1 MADDV
6 DDSQKTEDPS
16 TRKLSR
22 AREKGQVVHSREVN
36 NWFIVG
42 AGLSVVLFFG
52 PPTARAI
59 GRALYRYIAAPDQV
73 GMAQLGLVLK
83 GTLAAVGLTLLA
95 PLALLTAAAVAG
107 ALLQTGFVF
116 APERLSPDIDNLS
129 PVRGFSRIF
138 SLRGFVE
145 FGKTLAKL
153 AMVVVVA
160 AVLLAPEIDRMP
172 LLMGMDV
179 ADVLAEIEHMTVR
192 LGFGVFVV
200 LTLIAALD
208 YGYQRFSFM
217 KSMRMSK
224 QEVKEEHK
232 QSEGDPMVRARLRQ
246 IRMERARK
254 RMMAAVPGASVVVT
268 NPTHYAVALKYEL
281 GSAGA
286 PRVVAKGADLLA
298 LRIREVAEE
307 HDVPIVENPP
317 LARALFGGVELD
329 QEIPAEHY
337 KAVAEII
344 GFVFRQQGKLRPHP
358 APPPPPGGGPVL
370 R

>member
-1 MADDV
+1 VADDV
-6 DDSQKTEDPS
+6 DDSQKTEEPS
-16 TRKLSR
+16 ARKLSR
-22 AREKGQVVHSREVN
+22 ARTKGQVVHSREVN
-36 NWFIVG
+36 NWFI
-42 AGLSVVLFFG
+42 
-52 PPTARAI
+52 I
-59 GRALYRYIAAPDQV
+59 GT
-73 GMAQLGLVLK
+73 GLGLVLFSGPPVARALGRAVYRYVAAPEQIGMEQLGPALK
-83 GTLAAVGLTLLA
+83 ATIGAVGLILLVPLTLLL
-95 PLALLTAAAVAG
+95 LAALAG
-107 ALLQTGFVF
+107 ALVQTGFIF

-129 PVRGFSRIF
+129 PMRGFSRIF
-138 SLRGFVE
+138 SLRGLVE

-153 AMVVVVA
+153 AVVVVVA
-160 AVLLAPEIDRMP
+160 GVLLAPEVDRLP
-172 LLMGMDV
+172 LLMGLDV
-179 ADVLAEIEHMTVR
+179 ADVLSEIERLTVR
-192 LGFGVFVV
+192 LGFGVFAV

-208 YGYQRFSFM
+208 YGYQRFSFI

-232 QSEGDPMVRARLRQ
+232 QSEGDPMIRARLRQ
-246 IRMERARK
+246 IRMERARR

-281 GSAGA
+281 GSPGA

-307 HDVPIVENPP
+307 NEVPIIENPP
-317 LARALFGGVELD
+317 LARALFGGVEVD

-344 GFVFRQQGKLRPHP
+344 GFVFRQQGKLKPRQAA
-358 APPPPPGGGPVL
+358 APPPLP